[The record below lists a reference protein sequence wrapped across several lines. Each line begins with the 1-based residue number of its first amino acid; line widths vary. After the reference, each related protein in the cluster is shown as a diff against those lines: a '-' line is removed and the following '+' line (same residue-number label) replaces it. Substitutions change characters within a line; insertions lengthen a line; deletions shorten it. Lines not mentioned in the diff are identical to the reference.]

1 MSEATFLPAKGDVV
15 GRCVDDAGLVGPD
28 DGILLGDVDDVGVVV
43 VVVGVVVVVVVDVG
57 VVVVVVDVGPAV
69 GVGDVDVSELL
80 AESELVVELL
90 SPETVVVV
98 VWESVLVVVV
108 DVGVV
113 TAGMVVVVVVEEIS
127 AVGVSDV
134 VVVGANFGK
143 TNTSMAVIWMP
154 FGCSGLPEVMSDPVS
169 QLTSKSGGAPAYS
182 VYGSKVTWSQRPRF
196 RS

>member
-1 MSEATFLPAKGDVV
+1 MPLSEATFLPAKGDVV
-15 GRCVDDAGLVGPD
+15 VRCVDDAGLVGPD

-43 VVVGVVVVVVVDVG
+43 VGGVVVVVVVDVGVVVVGVVVVG

-108 DVGVV
+108 DDGVV
-113 TAGMVVVVVVEEIS
+113 TAGMVVVVVEEIS

-143 TNTSMAVIWMP
+143 TNTFCCLWFCFFF
-154 FGCSGLPEVMSDPVS
+154 FGVLGYRCCVCCSKIS
-169 QLTSKSGGAPAYS
+169 
-182 VYGSKVTWSQRPRF
+182 
-196 RS
+196 